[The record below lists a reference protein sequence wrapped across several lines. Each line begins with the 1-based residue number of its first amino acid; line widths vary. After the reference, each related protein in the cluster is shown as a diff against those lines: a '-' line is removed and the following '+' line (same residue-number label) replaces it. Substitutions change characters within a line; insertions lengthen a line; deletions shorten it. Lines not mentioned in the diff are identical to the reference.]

1 MLDVFYRLSSAI
13 TRVVGTPWALLLAFL
28 VIAAWAVTGPM
39 FDFSDTW
46 QLAINTGTTIVTFLM
61 VFVIQSTQNREAK
74 VTQLKLDELIRAVE
88 GARNEL
94 IALEEASE
102 ERVQAHA
109 EQFRDFAASVD
120 TEERLDELEEVA
132 EKAAASARSTR
143 SVSRRKATTSAA
155 SGTTRTGGGAAGA
168 KRTNGTARGVNGTRR
183 SRST

>member
-13 TRVVGTPWALLLAFL
+13 TRVVGTPWALLLAFF
-28 VIAAWAVTGPM
+28 VIVAWAVTGPM
-39 FDFSDTW
+39 FAFSDTW

-74 VTQLKLDELIRAVE
+74 VTQLKLDELIRVVE

-109 EQFRDFAASVD
+109 EQFRDLAATVD
-120 TEERLDELEEVA
+120 TERRIDELEEEG
-132 EKAAASARSTR
+132 EKAAATGRTTRAATGASAAAA
-143 SVSRRKATTSAA
+143 SRRRNGSTKAT
-155 SGTTRTGGGAAGA
+155 R
-168 KRTNGTARGVNGTRR
+168 RARPTPA
-183 SRST
+183 